1 MQQAKFI
8 VFEGINGSGKTT
20 QSKILACELK
30 NKGYEVTLVTEPGT
44 TPIGEEIRKIVKST
58 DYGESSPITQLM
70 LYNAARSELV
80 RNIII
85 PALLNNKIVISDR
98 YVASSIAYQGF
109 AQGLHTGLVKTVCD
123 IATNELK
130 PDLTIL
136 LDLPVEKALE
146 RTISRHIQDPKL
158 NLNIE
163 FHKKVQNG
171 FYISWDTDWVHINA
185 GCSINDV
192 SKQIKNTV
200 SKLLNAE

>member
-20 QSKILACELK
+20 QSKILTCELE
-30 NKGYEVTLVTEPGT
+30 NKGYETILVTEPGT

-109 AQGLHTGLVKTVCD
+109 AQGLHPDLVKTVCD

-146 RTISRHIQDPKL
+146 RTVSRHIKDPKL
-158 NLNIE
+158 SLDIE

-171 FYISWDTDWVHINA
+171 FYISWDTDWVYIDA
-185 GCSINDV
+185 GYSINDV
-192 SKQIKNTV
+192 SKQIENTV
-200 SKLLNAE
+200 NKLLNTE